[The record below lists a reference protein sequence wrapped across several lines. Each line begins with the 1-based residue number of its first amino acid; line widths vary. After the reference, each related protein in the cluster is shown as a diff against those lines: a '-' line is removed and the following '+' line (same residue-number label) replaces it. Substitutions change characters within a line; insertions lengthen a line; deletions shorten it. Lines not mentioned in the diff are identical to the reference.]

1 MLVQVSF
8 FEAVC
13 IATPIM
19 LHRKRHVRVD
29 MCVFFAHLRFHHLLL
44 LLRLLLHLVVA
55 SNFKISHHGRTIRA
69 STLHEAEGAR
79 QFVICGLSLLVLPG
93 LLHKGLLRLEEGLD
107 IMVLLDFSDE
117 LTCVLQCDQPVFAL
131 VQTVILICIFF
142 LHLLINNLSL
152 LSVVERLVHNLN
164 LRRVDH
170 VLVVVVLNAVLLQGV
185 F

>member
-1 MLVQVSF
+1 MLEQVSF

-29 MCVFFAHLRFHHLLL
+29 VCVFFAHLRFHHLLL

-55 SNFKISHHGRTIRA
+55 FNFKISHHGRTIRA
-69 STLHEAEGAR
+69 ATLHEAEGAR

-131 VQTVILICIFF
+131 VQTVILIRIFF

-170 VLVVVVLNAVLLQGV
+170 VLVVVVLNAVLLQRV